1 MSNLLRLSSSAW
13 LLGMLL
19 LAAPVSAGEADSA
32 LSIQIA
38 MSNYSFVP
46 STLQLRANTTYRL
59 RLTNTSHSGH
69 DLDAPQL
76 FAASSIAPADQSKVT
91 DGEIEVDGGQTVE
104 VTFTPIR
111 AGTYDFH
118 CTHFLHSAFGMHG
131 EAIVR

>member
-1 MSNLLRLSSSAW
+1 MTILRAFAGLV
-13 LLGMLL
+13 
-19 LAAPVSAGEADSA
+19 LATILFGTPAAADEV
-32 LSIQIA
+32 IQVN
-38 MSNYSFVP
+38 MSNYAFAP

-76 FAASSIAPADQSKVT
+76 FAASNIAPADQTKVA

-104 VTFTPIR
+104 VTFTPTR
-111 AGTYDFH
+111 AGTYNFR

-131 EAIVR
+131 EAVVK